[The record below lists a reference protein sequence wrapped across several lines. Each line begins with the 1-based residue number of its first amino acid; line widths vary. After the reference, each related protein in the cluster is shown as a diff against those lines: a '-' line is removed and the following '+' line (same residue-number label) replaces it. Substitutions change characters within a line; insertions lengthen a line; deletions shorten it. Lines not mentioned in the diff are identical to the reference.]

1 MTFEVILKAGRKV
14 EEVCVSLQQEYKWVF
29 GRSKCFRIKNKKFK
43 KVAKHSSELSI
54 DIMIEE
60 NTFKSTKRFKM
71 KKKCFKLN
79 AKFLFFVEKI
89 MIYYLI
95 FFLSLFRYS
104 FNWFPEG
111 WVLWEE
117 NHSSQTIPT
126 SSDLWN
132 LFHNLSFRKLNFIEE
147 NMEWPRLLLSIYRT

>member
-1 MTFEVILKAGRKV
+1 MSISFESMNFEVILKAGRKV

-29 GRSKCFRIKNKKFK
+29 GRSKCFWIKNKKFK

-95 FFLSLFRYS
+95 FFLSLFRFLLIGFQRDGFFEKKIIHRKPSPHHLTFEIY
-104 FNWFPEG
+104 FTI
-111 WVLWEE
+111 WVSE
-117 NHSSQTIPT
+117 N
-126 SSDLWN
+126 
-132 LFHNLSFRKLNFIEE
+132 
-147 NMEWPRLLLSIYRT
+147 